1 MEKNDRMDMSLR
13 FNGFGSLF
21 ELMHNFDLYREAFPE
36 FHDEWLE
43 KMVEAYEANKK
54 LSERQLEIV
63 VSIAKHIG
71 LKPGW
76 NDSEAF

>member
-1 MEKNDRMDMSLR
+1 MSLR

-21 ELMHNFDLYREAFPE
+21 ELMNNFDLYREAMPE

-43 KMVEAYEANKK
+43 KMVEAYEQKKK
-54 LSERQLEIV
+54 LSDRQTEIV
-63 VSIAKHIG
+63 VSIAKKIG

-76 NDSEAF
+76 NDANDL